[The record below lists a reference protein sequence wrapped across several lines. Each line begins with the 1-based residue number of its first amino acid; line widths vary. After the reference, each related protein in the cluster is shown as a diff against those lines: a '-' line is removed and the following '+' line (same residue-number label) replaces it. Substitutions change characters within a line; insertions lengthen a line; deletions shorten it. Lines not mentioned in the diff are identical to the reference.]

1 MMEKTTSKIEPQLYR
16 SIKSTGKKTT
26 EPSGLTINTISEN
39 DLQTSISTHKA
50 LLPLMY
56 GGECL
61 ASTKTTDIWAI
72 TVNVLH

>member
-1 MMEKTTSKIEPQLYR
+1 MMEQTTSKIEPQLYS